1 MGADPPTPPP
11 PRPPLQGVR
20 GLLRQS
26 GTTSVAAAA
35 GVASGLVL
43 DAAILAAVGASAV
56 GDAFFAAATIML
68 AIVSIVTVAANQ
80 ALVPAISTWLVE
92 KGEPE
97 SWRLTSATLHLTAAL
112 GVLLVAV
119 TIPLAEPLMALT
131 LPGVDEATVGEAAA
145 AVRVLMPVIPLV
157 ALTEILRALLNA
169 RHRFAAP
176 AAMHV
181 VMNGVAAAL
190 VVAATSPDAV
200 TISWAYVAG
209 AAAQLLFIVAMA
221 LRAGWRWRPV
231 WAVRDPAIRAVG
243 ALVVRPLAGAS
254 LNPLARVGELL
265 FVSFLPAGSITIMRT
280 GYRLVSAIGGT
291 VLFRSVMVVLLPRL
305 TRATARRDDVE
316 TRQLTRLGFRILLVI
331 SVGLTAVM
339 AVLATPAT
347 LALFGRG
354 KFSAEDAALLGV
366 TLAVYALSLPGS
378 GIQRAL
384 LAPFFARL
392 DTRVPFRNTVYG
404 VVANLALVPVCIA
417 PFGNSADAV
426 IGVAVA
432 YSLAQY
438 VNVAHAWARL
448 RGIDLQPRGVRSM
461 LLPLLV
467 AAAASIVVMVGGVY
481 LLELGEE
488 TRRGVLLLETG
499 LLAVAGV
506 AVFAGVALLLGL
518 DDVRRLRGDG
528 SPPVPAEDPPPSEG

>member
-1 MGADPPTPPP
+1 MGADPPTPPAR
-11 PRPPLQGVR
+11 RPSVR
-20 GLLRQS
+20 GARGLIRQS
-26 GTTSVAAAA
+26 GTTSIAAAA

-56 GDAFFAAATIML
+56 GDAYFAAATIML
-68 AIVSIVTVAANQ
+68 AVVSIVTVAANQ

-97 SWRLTSATLHLTAAL
+97 TWRLTSATIHITAAL
-112 GVLLVAV
+112 GVVLVAV
-119 TIPLAEPLMALT
+119 TIPLAEPLMRLT
-131 LPGVDEATVGEAAA
+131 LPGVDAATVEDAAA
-145 AVRVLMPVIPLV
+145 AVRVLMPVVVLV

-190 VVAATSPDAV
+190 VVAATSPGAV
-200 TISWAYVAG
+200 AIAWSYVAG
-209 AAAQLLFIVAMA
+209 AAAQLLFIIVMA
-221 LRAGWRWRPV
+221 IRAGWRWRPA
-231 WAVRDPAIRAVG
+231 WAIRDPAIRAVG
-243 ALVVRPLAGAS
+243 RLVVRPLAGAS

-305 TRATARRDDVE
+305 TRATARKDDVE
-316 TRQLTRLGFRILLVI
+316 VRQLTRLGFRILLVI

-347 LALFGRG
+347 LGLFGRG
-354 KFSAEDAALLGV
+354 RFSADDAALLGV
-366 TLAVYALSLPGS
+366 TLAVYALSVPGS

-392 DTRVPFRNTVYG
+392 DTRTPFRNTLYG
-404 VVANLALVPVCIA
+404 VAANLALVPVCIA
-417 PFGNSADAV
+417 PFGGSADAV
-426 IGVAVA
+426 IGVAIA

-438 VNVAHAWARL
+438 VNVAHAWVRL
-448 RGIDLQPRGVRSM
+448 RAIDLQPRGVLSM
-461 LLPLLV
+461 LLPLLA
-467 AAAASIVVMVGGVY
+467 AAAASILVMAGGAAV
-481 LLELGEE
+481 LDLGEE
-488 TRRGVLLLETG
+488 TRRGVLLVETG
-499 LLAVAGV
+499 ILAVVGV
-506 AVFAGVALLLGL
+506 AVFGGVAILLGL
-518 DDVRRLRGDG
+518 DDLRRLGT
-528 SPPVPAEDPPPSEG
+528 APPSGEDAEIVVPEES